1 LDALV
6 SAFVAAILAEWG
18 DKTQLLVAAL
28 AARHSRPLPLLAGVA
43 LAATLHA
50 LIAAF
55 GGILIHD
62 WVTIRAL
69 TLLLAL
75 ALLFAGGAGLFA
87 RKPPRILVG
96 ERAGAFAAAFLCFF
110 LAEFGDKTQFL
121 TFSIA
126 ARFDSLALAA
136 APPAAGVVAASIPA
150 LLLADRLSTAIPLRA
165 IRFGI
170 GAVFLLFGFIL
181 AVNALALV

>member
-1 LDALV
+1 MDALV
-6 SAFVAAILAEWG
+6 TAFVAAGLAEWG

-28 AARHSRPLPLLAGVA
+28 AARQHRPLALLAGVA
-43 LAATLHA
+43 LAAALHA
-50 LIAAF
+50 VIAAA
-55 GGILIHD
+55 GGTIVHD

-87 RKPPRILVG
+87 RKAPRILIG
-96 ERAGAFAAAFLCFF
+96 PGAGAFVAAFLCFF
-110 LAEFGDKTQFL
+110 IAEFGDKTQFL
-121 TFSIA
+121 TFSVA

-136 APPAAGVVAASIPA
+136 AGGAAGVVAASVPA
-150 LLLADRLSTAIPLRA
+150 LLLGERLKSAIPLRPIRLA
-165 IRFGI
+165 IG
-170 GAVFLLFGFIL
+170 VLFLLLGFIV